1 MVTLNEILF
10 RLNWKAA
17 VFLSEITVKIACKN
31 INRKE
36 HPETHKKKVV
46 FLPYGTN
53 DCRTLH
59 KIFAELLDSTSKFSS
74 DVKSV
79 DAHARM
85 ATQQDAENYSYEEK
99 ISGLIDL
106 GYGFEIWRG
115 MADDYRRRCNSKE
128 FFENSPYNPEI
139 IAQIKQ
145 SHENARHLV
154 EEYDVFFLPDL
165 AYTFN
170 RTIHFHAKEQNKRVF
185 ILNPH
190 GQFLDVSSPERYPS
204 QTKTVDELCTEY
216 DSLDLSAKNELLTVA
231 KQYFSDRQKGKLKS
245 DREAIKAYNRKFQN
259 VVEDESKVL
268 MLHCIRDASRELPDG
283 KENFKL
289 EADDYFIWTK
299 KMFEKIGEE
308 QENWKIKIHPSS
320 TQYPDEIEIID
331 QLSRTYGIESKCFN
345 DVPSTAQIL
354 KEKRMVF
361 TYSGTIALETAAAG
375 FKSFVFGSTYPE
387 WMSQRVTLKDFK
399 NSSFLSV
406 ETLTSEEKEKALVIL
421 LLSAKKYRPIYEIC
435 PQMSVGPST
444 SKLTRARSEVKSSK
458 SFFVRLMK
466 KERQSELHSILKK
479 LSHSLECNSP
489 LEVVSTKKLVDKLK
503 KQVA

>member
-1 MVTLNEILF
+1 MVTLNEVLF

-17 VFLSEITVKIACKN
+17 VFLSEITVRIACKN
-31 INRKE
+31 VNRKE
-36 HPETHKKKVV
+36 HPETRKKKVV
-46 FLPYGTN
+46 FLPYSTN

-79 DAHARM
+79 DPQASM
-85 ATQQDAENYSYEEK
+85 ETQQDAENYSYEEK

-128 FFENSPYNPEI
+128 YFENSPYNPEI

-231 KQYFSDRQKGKLKS
+231 KQYFSDRQQGKLKS

-259 VVEDESKVL
+259 VVADESKVL
-268 MLHCIRDASRELPDG
+268 MLHCIRDASRELPNG

-289 EADDYFIWTK
+289 EAGDYFIWTK

-331 QLSRTYGIESKCFN
+331 QLARTYGIESKCFN

-354 KEKRMVF
+354 KEKRIVF

-489 LEVVSTKKLVDKLK
+489 LEVESTKRLVDKLK

>member
-1 MVTLNEILF
+1 MVTLNEVLF

-17 VFLSEITVKIACKN
+17 AVLSQITVKLACRN
-31 INRKE
+31 ANRKKY
-36 HPETHKKKVV
+36 PEIRKKKVV
-46 FLPYGTN
+46 FLPYSTN

-59 KIFAELLDSTSKFSS
+59 KIFAEQLNSTSKFSS

-79 DAHARM
+79 DLQARM
-85 ATQQDAENYSYEEK
+85 ETQHDAANYSYEEK
-99 ISGLIDL
+99 ISGLIDFGL
-106 GYGFEIWRG
+106 GFEIWRG
-115 MADDYRRRCNSKE
+115 MADDYRRRCNSNE
-128 FFENSPYNPEI
+128 YFENSPYNQEI
-139 IAQIKQ
+139 IARIKQ

-170 RTIHFHAKEQNKRVF
+170 RTIHFYAKEQNKRVL

-190 GQFLDVSSPERYPS
+190 GQLLDVSSPERYPS
-204 QTKTVDELCTEY
+204 QTKTVDELCSEY
-216 DSLDLSAKNELLTVA
+216 ESLDLSAKNKLLTLA
-231 KQYFSDRQKGKLKS
+231 KQYFSDRQQGRLES
-245 DREAIKAYNRKFQN
+245 DREAMKAYNRKFQN
-259 VVEDESKVL
+259 VVADHSKIL
-268 MLHCIRDASRELPDG
+268 MLHCIRDASRELPDR

-299 KMFEKIGEE
+299 KMFEIIGKE

-331 QLSRTYGIESKCFN
+331 QLARTYGIQAKCFS

-354 KEKRMVF
+354 KEKRVVF

-387 WMSQRVTLKDFK
+387 WMAQRVTLHEFS
-399 NSSFLSV
+399 NSSFSSV
-406 ETLTSEEKEKALVIL
+406 ETLTGKEKEKALVIL
-421 LLSAKKYRPIYEIC
+421 LLSAKKYRPVYEIC
-435 PQMSVGPST
+435 PKVSVGPST

-458 SFFVRLMK
+458 SFFINLLR
-466 KERQSELHSILKK
+466 KERRSKLRSIIEQ
-479 LSHSLECNSP
+479 LSYSLINNLP
-489 LEVVSTKKLVDKLK
+489 LEIKS
-503 KQVA
+503 QNGF